1 MNSRGWHVPSSWS
14 RARINIHTAIIQS
27 TVCFKPPVS
36 LDTSELQH
44 VSPFQSEKL
53 IFYLCPG
60 LNLNNPCN
68 IQSTHST
75 VQCTLSIVWWSPSL
89 ENSTSPFWFEQ
100 TKLEVWIFSGLTIPF
115 DYISAIIETIL
126 DASRWIS
133 SVRHPHWSILLHM
146 AIFFY
151 HLNPHFIQKVFPII
165 RLQRSTK

>member
-14 RARINIHTAIIQS
+14 RARINIRTAIIQS
-27 TVCFKPPVS
+27 TVCFEPPVS

-53 IFYLCPG
+53 IFYLGPG

-89 ENSTSPFWFEQ
+89 ENSTSPFWYEQ

-115 DYISAIIETIL
+115 DYISAIIFLI
-126 DASRWIS
+126 SRFLMRPDES
-133 SVRHPHWSILLHM
+133 QVYSILTDLYYCTWP
-146 AIFFY
+146 FF
-151 HLNPHFIQKVFPII
+151 FTI
-165 RLQRSTK
+165 

>member
-115 DYISAIIETIL
+115 DYISAIIFLISRFLMRPDESQVYGILTDLYYCTWPFFFTI
-126 DASRWIS
+126 
-133 SVRHPHWSILLHM
+133 
-146 AIFFY
+146 
-151 HLNPHFIQKVFPII
+151 
-165 RLQRSTK
+165 